1 MTTPPLASTGYQL
14 DADGFALCEHDTA
27 AGRVDTLAVEASF
40 GNAVPVV
47 EAMPSL
53 MRDGD
58 LTRTTRDG
66 NRVVTFRHRVTAQ
79 TPRMLD
85 ELGETLIAAVQSTQ
99 QLRWQKPAG
108 ASSDCYDVVRV
119 QTERLSDEQ
128 WDVRER
134 RGVRVYRVSYE
145 CLPYVRSD
153 KASTFTWTGPSVEL
167 APMNSTAGWT
177 VVGGGAITS
186 VAGTPPY
193 LQRTTSGGITLQR
206 TVTLG
211 EYLWLIVGE
220 GPSDGAKLASA
231 TVGGTS
237 IASAKWH
244 RQYLGGNLAAYIV
257 PTGSWSGQS
266 AVVEVAISNSSSWID
281 RAALFAFY
289 SVEYPNLGASSL
301 NTPIGIDVVDVEG
314 TARTPCTISFT
325 APAGGAFVYTAPD
338 PNASIRTKG
347 AGEAAFA
354 KFTVTDD
361 NGTEVSVGSQLMWF
375 PPGNHLTNIGITDS
389 QPLELNPNGVWP
401 TQASGVVDLGDV
413 TGTQWAYPID
423 VMAAI
428 SAFSTSGAKNL
439 ISASSAIP
447 QGYHSDAATHEE
459 HVLHPPRCGFA
470 VMDVNGEPITTTV
483 TYYARGKHNAAQ

>member
-1 MTTPPLASTGYQL
+1 MTSHGYQL
-14 DADGFALCEHDTA
+14 TLVDAAGNDLLELMENDAAYRIDTLGQDATFGNPVPVSEVISSLMTDGGLTTLKSFNNRTAVFTVTITAVDGGSLASGEAELMAALDRVAALCWD
-27 AGRVDTLAVEASF
+27 VPWAS
-40 GNAVPVV
+40 
-47 EAMPSL
+47 
-53 MRDGD
+53 
-58 LTRTTRDG
+58 
-66 NRVVTFRHRVTAQ
+66 
-79 TPRMLD
+79 
-85 ELGETLIAAVQSTQ
+85 
-99 QLRWQKPAG
+99 
-108 ASSDCYDVVRV
+108 ASYFDVVACWSEHAFDDLAEV
-119 QTERLSDEQ
+119 KQG
-128 WDVRER
+128 ER
-134 RGVRVYRVSYE
+134 RFTLTFE
-145 CLPYVRSD
+145 CLPFARSD
-153 KASTFTWTGPSVEL
+153 KASTFTWTGPGTLL
-167 APMNSTAGWT
+167 APMTSTAGWT

-257 PTGSWSGQS
+257 PTGGWSGQS

-338 PNASIRTKG
+338 PNAAIREEG
-347 AGEAAFA
+347 AAEAVYA

-361 NGTEVSVGSQLMWF
+361 DGAEITVGSQLMWF
-375 PPGNHLTNIGITDS
+375 PPGDHMTNVGITDS
-389 QPLELNPNGVWP
+389 QPLELHPDGVWP
-401 TQASGVVDLGDV
+401 TQASGPVDIGGDAS
-413 TGTQWAYPID
+413 GSQWAYPVD
-423 VMAAI
+423 EKAAI
-428 SAFSTSGAKNL
+428 SFFATTGAKNL
-439 ISASSAIP
+439 ISASPALP
-447 QGYHSDAATHEE
+447 QGYHGDAVTHEQ
-459 HVLHPPRCGFA
+459 HALHPSRSGFA
-470 VMDVNGEPITTTV
+470 VLNVNGDPVATTI
-483 TYYARGKHNAAQ
+483 TYYPRWRHHAAQ